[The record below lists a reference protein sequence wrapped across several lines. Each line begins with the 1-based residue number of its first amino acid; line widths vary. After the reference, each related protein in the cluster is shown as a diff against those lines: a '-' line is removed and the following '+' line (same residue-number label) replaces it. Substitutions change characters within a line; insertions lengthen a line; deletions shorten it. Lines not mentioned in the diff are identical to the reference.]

1 MLFCWAISNSTTPQ
15 PRHLFCLQPSASM
28 KKKCFGF
35 RAMLLDIALQNNIY
49 TLQILFLTDVEKL
62 CFLRGLSFL
71 SYLFEL
77 SISPEPF

>member
-1 MLFCWAISNSTTPQ
+1 MLFCRAISNSTTPQ
-15 PRHLFCLQPSASM
+15 PGHFFLSSAFSLDE
-28 KKKCFGF
+28 KKCFGF
-35 RAMLLDIALQNNIY
+35 RAMRLDIALQNNIY

-62 CFLRGLSFL
+62 RLLRGLSFL